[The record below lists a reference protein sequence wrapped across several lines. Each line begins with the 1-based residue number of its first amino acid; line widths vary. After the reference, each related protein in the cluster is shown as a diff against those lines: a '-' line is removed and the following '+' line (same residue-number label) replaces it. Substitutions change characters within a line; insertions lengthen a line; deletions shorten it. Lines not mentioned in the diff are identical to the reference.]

1 MLQMEDKNTS
11 IVKYEKNIFIRIFDF
26 FKNKLKKIKNSKNIE
41 IKNEVKKNTAI
52 DEIQTNNI
60 NEEKRKETLELY
72 DKLKNGKVNIDSI
85 PAKDLV
91 KFNLLIKEE
100 IRLKKEKI
108 AMQNEEIDNIKYDI
122 RRLEQEN
129 TALRNQYKSTVT

>member
-26 FKNKLKKIKNSKNIE
+26 FKNKFKKIKNLKNIE
-41 IKNEVKKNTAI
+41 IKNEVNKNIAT

-122 RRLEQEN
+122 KRLELEN
-129 TALRNQYKSTVT
+129 TALRNQYKNTVT

>member
-26 FKNKLKKIKNSKNIE
+26 FKNKFKKIKNLKNIE
-41 IKNEVKKNTAI
+41 IKNEVNKNIAT

-122 RRLEQEN
+122 KRLEQEN
-129 TALRNQYKSTVT
+129 TALRNQYKNTVT

>member
-26 FKNKLKKIKNSKNIE
+26 FKNKFKKIKNLKNIE
-41 IKNEVKKNTAI
+41 IKNEVNKNIAT
-52 DEIQTNNI
+52 DEIQTNNK
-60 NEEKRKETLELY
+60 NEEKTKHTLELY
-72 DKLKNGKVNIDSI
+72 DNLKNAKLNIDSI

-122 RRLEQEN
+122 KRLELEN
-129 TALRNQYKSTVT
+129 TALRNQYKNTVT